1 MHERLA
7 NDPLA
12 NELLLLGASIW
23 VVAGI
28 LFTRLT
34 KDVAR
39 AAPPKTN
46 QPLRD
51 AIKANNPRRVWRE
64 HVKQFPE
71 STRRKAIIAL
81 AAISIALLAL
91 GMYFS

>member
-1 MHERLA
+1 MHQRLSNHA
-7 NDPLA
+7 LA

-23 VVAGI
+23 MVAGI

-34 KDVAR
+34 RDVSR
-39 AAPPKTN
+39 AAPLKTDR
-46 QPLRD
+46 PLRN
-51 AIKANNPRRVWRE
+51 AIKATNPRRVWRE
-64 HVKQFPE
+64 HVKRFPE
-71 STRRKAIIAL
+71 STRRKAIVVL